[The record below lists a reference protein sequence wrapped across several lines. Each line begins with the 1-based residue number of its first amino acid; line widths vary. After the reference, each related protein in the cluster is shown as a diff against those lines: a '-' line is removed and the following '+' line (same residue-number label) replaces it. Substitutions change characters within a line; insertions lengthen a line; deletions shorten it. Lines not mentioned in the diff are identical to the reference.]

1 MKTDEKYLKFHSTIA
16 EVKTPDGK
24 SALRYRGND
33 EKLHYIPTTEGN
45 PSTYFAK
52 SSDVNTSI
60 TGLQQSI
67 TTIKSEI
74 EKVVNALKAASF
86 EGSAVPQLSWV
97 SNVYS
102 ITYSLGTHQSSSN
115 PVVRAS
121 KGSEYKT
128 IISNGEGYTF
138 GTITVKMGGV
148 DQPTSGTN
156 SVVKDVTGGKE
167 ITIKNVAG
175 DLVITVT
182 EESVTPAE

>member
-67 TTIKSEI
+67 ATIKSEI

-97 SNVYS
+97 SAVYS
-102 ITYSLGTHQSSSN
+102 ITNTLSHATTSN

-121 KGSEYKT
+121 KNSSFSTTLAPASGYEFGDDAVSVTMGGNDITSTAYNASTGKVTISKVTGNIVITATGSEET
-128 IISNGEGYTF
+128 T
-138 GTITVKMGGV
+138 
-148 DQPTSGTN
+148 
-156 SVVKDVTGGKE
+156 
-167 ITIKNVAG
+167 
-175 DLVITVT
+175 
-182 EESVTPAE
+182 